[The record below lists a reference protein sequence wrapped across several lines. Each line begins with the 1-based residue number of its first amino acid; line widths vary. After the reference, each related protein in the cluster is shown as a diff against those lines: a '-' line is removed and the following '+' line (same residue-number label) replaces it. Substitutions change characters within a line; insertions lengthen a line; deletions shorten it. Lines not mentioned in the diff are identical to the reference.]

1 MPTDI
6 SASTRKL
13 NMEEKKAYEII
24 QGFCIYNIK
33 YDDKSNRIVGSL
45 CLTKLVENCPIILQS
60 QYTKFIWNNIINFI
74 DKKYF
79 NAKVELLNCLISLIL
94 GTENLFCPYAN
105 VTFYKVLDFLT
116 DNDWLKRKLALNLI

>member
-60 QYTKFIWNNIINFI
+60 QYTKFIWNNINNFI

-79 NAKVELLNCLISLIL
+79 NAKVEFLNCLISLIL
-94 GTENLFCPYAN
+94 GTENLFCPYA
-105 VTFYKVLDFLT
+105 KVIL
-116 DNDWLKRKLALNLI
+116 